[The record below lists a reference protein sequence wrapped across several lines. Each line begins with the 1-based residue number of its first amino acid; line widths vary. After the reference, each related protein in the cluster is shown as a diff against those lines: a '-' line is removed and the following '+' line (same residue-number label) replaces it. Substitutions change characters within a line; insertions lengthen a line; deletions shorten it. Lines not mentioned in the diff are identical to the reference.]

1 MNQTISLPASALEEL
16 LNRIGKLES
25 IVFGKKKTM
34 GKFEEKI
41 VLSERAKKRYKKMD
55 EDLKQGK
62 NIYAHKDSDKAL
74 RFLLSDKR

>member
-16 LNRIGKLES
+16 LNRIGRLES
-25 IVFGKKKTM
+25 VVFGKKIM
-34 GKFEEKI
+34 DKFEEKI
-41 VLSERAKKRYKKMD
+41 VVSERAKKRYKKMD

-62 NIYAHKDSDKAL
+62 NIYAYKNSDEAL

>member
-16 LNRIGKLES
+16 LNRIGRLES
-25 IVFGKKKTM
+25 IVFGKKTM
-34 GKFEEKI
+34 DKFEEKI
-41 VLSERAKKRYKKMD
+41 VLSERAKKRYKKIN

-62 NIYAHKDSDKAL
+62 NIYAHKDSNEAL

>member
-1 MNQTISLPASALEEL
+1 MNQTISLPASVLEEL
-16 LNRIGKLES
+16 LNRIGRLES
-25 IVFGKKKTM
+25 IVFGKKTM
-34 GKFEEKI
+34 DKFEEKI

-62 NIYAHKDSDKAL
+62 NIYAHKDSDEAL

>member
-16 LNRIGKLES
+16 LNRIGRLES
-25 IVFGKKKTM
+25 IVFGKKTM
-34 GKFEEKI
+34 DKFEEKI

-62 NIYAHKDSDKAL
+62 NIYAHKDSDEAL

>member
-16 LNRIGKLES
+16 LNRIGRLES
-25 IVFGKKKTM
+25 IVFGKKTID
-34 GKFEEKI
+34 KFEEKI

-62 NIYAHKDSDKAL
+62 NIYVHKDSDEAL

>member
-16 LNRIGKLES
+16 LNRIGRLEL
-25 IVFGKKKTM
+25 IVFGKKTM
-34 GKFEEKI
+34 DKFEDKI

-55 EDLKQGK
+55 KDLKQEK
-62 NIYAHKDSDKAL
+62 NIYAYKDSNEAL